1 MLDREQALK
10 VLREAELLCPADRI
24 EAALQRLAAQITA
37 ILKDAN
43 PLVLS
48 VMGGAVVFT
57 GNLLPRLNFPLEF
70 DYIHVTRY
78 RGSTSGAEVQW
89 RTKPHT
95 DVRGRTVLVLD
106 DILDE
111 GDTLAAIRD
120 QLLQDGATGFRAAVL
135 VDKEL
140 GRQKP
145 ITADFVGL
153 RMPNRYLFGFGMDV
167 NEAWRNLP
175 AIYALKD

>member
-1 MLDREQALK
+1 MLDRERALE

-24 EAALQRLAAQITA
+24 ETALQRLAAEITA
-37 ILKDAN
+37 ALKDAN

-57 GNLLPRLNFPLEF
+57 GNLLPRLNFPLEL

-78 RGSTSGAEVQW
+78 RGSTHGADVRW
-89 RTKPHT
+89 RSKPHT
-95 DVRGRTVLVLD
+95 EVADCARLG
-106 DILDE
+106 DIL
-111 GDTLAAIRD
+111 TRRYPCRHSH
-120 QLLQDGATGFRAAVL
+120 QLLQDGASAFSAAVL
-135 VDKEL
+135 VDKDL

-153 RMPNRYLFGFGMDV
+153 KMPNRYLFGFGMDV

-175 AIYALKD
+175 AIYALRD